1 MLQIQVFAGFG
12 ASFGKCVLALSPVCD
27 RQVRDAGTH
36 FWQPGPV
43 PHVAKGFR
51 GCAREGS
58 RFSSKSRFNPDS
70 LFLPGSEPPWENVYL
85 HSHLSVTDR

>member
-51 GCAREGS
+51 GCAREEF
-58 RFSSKSRFNPDS
+58 RFSSKSKFNPDAV
-70 LFLPGSEPPWENVYL
+70 FPGVGAPWENVWL